1 MYIKSKKHGENII
14 LSLGTVEPL
23 AKSSGLPL
31 GAAVRSWPQRLG
43 CGG

>member
-23 AKSSGLPL
+23 AKPFGLPL